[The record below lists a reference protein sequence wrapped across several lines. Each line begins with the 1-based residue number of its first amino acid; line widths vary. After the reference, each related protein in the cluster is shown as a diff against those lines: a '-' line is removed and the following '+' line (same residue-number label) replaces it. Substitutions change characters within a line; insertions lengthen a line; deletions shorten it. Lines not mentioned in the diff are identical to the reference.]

1 MTERKAAAVRTHV
14 CGILLLAILLVF
26 ALSSCGGL
34 YEYKNEVAAMKE
46 FYDYFDDPSQLE
58 ISTFDK
64 YAVSKREIYYYT
76 EWSYPFENG
85 SGPFEVLLVYNVK
98 SRQLQLRFF
107 NDMERKR
114 RDRADV
120 SREHGA
126 GKEQTE
132 KREEQGRHGAQK
144 GGSVPRFPHQP
155 PKREREVEYLCQSDH
170 QDIADD
176 PEARKKT
183 EDQKDGQGGIRD
195 VDPHDRYLLP
205 DPF

>member
-1 MTERKAAAVRTHV
+1 MMERKAAVRTHV

-26 ALSSCGGL
+26 ALFSCGGL

-107 NDMERKR
+107 NDMELGLYPEVKSKWDEVKDSPDARFSRDEITLIQKR
-114 RDRADV
+114 ALDDRN
-120 SREHGA
+120 
-126 GKEQTE
+126 KEQ
-132 KREEQGRHGAQK
+132 
-144 GGSVPRFPHQP
+144 
-155 PKREREVEYLCQSDH
+155 
-170 QDIADD
+170 AD
-176 PEARKKT
+176 KK
-183 EDQKDGQGGIRD
+183 
-195 VDPHDRYLLP
+195 
-205 DPF
+205 

>member
-1 MTERKAAAVRTHV
+1 MTERKDAVRTHV

-107 NDMERKR
+107 NDMELGLYPEVISKWDEVKDSPDARFSRDEITLIQKR
-114 RDRADV
+114 ALDDRN
-120 SREHGA
+120 
-126 GKEQTE
+126 KEQ
-132 KREEQGRHGAQK
+132 
-144 GGSVPRFPHQP
+144 
-155 PKREREVEYLCQSDH
+155 
-170 QDIADD
+170 AD
-176 PEARKKT
+176 KK
-183 EDQKDGQGGIRD
+183 
-195 VDPHDRYLLP
+195 
-205 DPF
+205 